1 MLVCT
6 ELRDIQQV
14 IAKYVRAVDRRDG
27 AALAELFIP
36 NGKVTIFYTN
46 GGKEELIVELAG
58 REVIGNAMSNA
69 MKAHPAR
76 GWSHHTTFDTIIEVD
91 GERATVDAQFIVYN
105 VVGAEKPAG
114 GWPESTLGIQGTI
127 TPIDSGYFRSTL
139 GRNNDGS
146 WRIAE
151 HRIDHDMP
159 FATPGR

>member
-1 MLVCT
+1 MRD
-6 ELRDIQQV
+6 ERDIQQV

-46 GGKEELIVELAG
+46 GGKEELIAELAG
-58 REVIGNAMSNA
+58 REAIGNAMSNVT
-69 MKAHPAR
+69 KAHPAG

-114 GWPESTLGIQGTI
+114 GWPKSTVGIQGTI
-127 TPIDSGYFRSTL
+127 TPIESGYCRSTL
-139 GRNNDGS
+139 GRNNDGA

-151 HRIDHDMP
+151 HRIEHDMP
-159 FATPGR
+159 FATPGK

>member
-1 MLVCT
+1 MPSGTTMRKEAAAECCRRRRRRKGLVMSD
-6 ELRDIQQV
+6 ERDIQQV

-27 AALAELFIP
+27 VALAELFIP

-58 REVIGNAMSNA
+58 REVIGNAMSNVT
-69 MKAHPAR
+69 KAHPAG

-114 GWPESTLGIQGTI
+114 GWTKSTVWCRETI
-127 TPIDSGYFRSTL
+127 TPIESGYFAL
-139 GRNNDGS
+139 LF
-146 WRIAE
+146 E
-151 HRIDHDMP
+151 
-159 FATPGR
+159 

>member
-1 MLVCT
+1 MMSD
-6 ELRDIQQV
+6 ERDIQQV

-27 AALAELFIP
+27 VALAELFIP

-58 REVIGNAMSNA
+58 REVIGDAMSKL
-69 MKAHPAR
+69 MKPHSAL
-76 GWSHHTTFDTIIEVD
+76 GWSRHTTFDTIIEVD
-91 GERATVDAQFIVYN
+91 GERATIDAQFIVYN
-105 VVGAEKPAG
+105 VVGAEKPAA

-127 TPIDSGYFRSTL
+127 TPIESGYYRSTL

-159 FATPGR
+159 FATPGK